1 MHFLFIISV
10 ILYSF
15 RNNLSHIAQGYGF
28 GVRHNFTGH
37 FPIPPHY
44 RNGDDQRPIPII
56 PIDDMDTG
64 SLFMNFYNMDTL
76 RFLQDEK
83 KTEGSKLDHIKS
95 RMFIGK
101 PPVLQTGFSIFSGGL
116 MNNEWLSES
125 FSDMMLHGQVL

>member
-15 RNNLSHIAQGYGF
+15 RNKIPHSAEGYGF
-28 GVRHNFTGH
+28 GVKHNFTG
-37 FPIPPHY
+37 PQPPS
-44 RNGDDQRPIPII
+44 RTGDDQRPIPII

-83 KTEGSKLDHIKS
+83 KTEGSKMDHIKS

-116 MNNEWLSES
+116 MNDWLSES
-125 FSDMMLHGQVL
+125 FYDMMLHGQVL